1 MIEVSFYVKVL
12 FNECNEVTS
21 IIFFNEMHNS
31 EFNGRYDKYFGNADI
46 EVCVCV
52 MCVKFFRNIFHSQI
66 GR

>member
-1 MIEVSFYVKVL
+1 
-12 FNECNEVTS
+12 
-21 IIFFNEMHNS
+21 MHNS